1 MQVEI
6 SKSHICVGLKR
17 NFLYRG
23 DIGSLKSLMSF
34 YDINMGV
41 QNIFP
46 KYVSMG
52 ILRNKIAKAIAYR
65 SDAHCISRSL
75 SLQIHEDIN
84 RLELYIYLDGYIQG
98 FNNANLANALEK
110 EALKFYKS
118 SDLANKKY
126 LFQFKNVNRDVR
138 NFKKR
143 LRSELIKDEKKRGK
157 VLATVYEFS
166 NKVIKDKTYS
176 LNKYV
181 DRQLELDRDG
191 INPASIMIP
200 KEDLKIIYKE
210 TFKFI
215 LNTCTNLYTDAYWNG
230 LNERVLKR
238 YR

>member
-6 SKSHICVGLKR
+6 SKSHICVGLKQ

-23 DIGSLKSLMSF
+23 DIDSLKSLMSF

-52 ILRNKIAKAIAYR
+52 ILRSKIARAIAYR

-98 FNNANLANALEK
+98 FNNSNQANSLEK
-110 EALKFYKS
+110 EALKYYKS
-118 SDLANKKY
+118 KDLAKKKY
-126 LFQFKNVNRDVR
+126 LFQFKNLNRDLR
-138 NFKKR
+138 IFKKR
-143 LRSELIKDEKKRGK
+143 LRSELIKKERRTGK
-157 VLATVYEFS
+157 VLATVFEFS
-166 NKVIKDKTYS
+166 NKLIKDKTYS

-181 DRQLELDRDG
+181 DRQLEINNEG
-191 INPASIMIP
+191 INAESGMIF
-200 KEDLKIIYKE
+200 KEDLNIIYKE

-215 LNTCTNLYTDAYWNG
+215 LNTCSNLYIDAYWNG

>member
-1 MQVEI
+1 MQAEI
-6 SKSHICVGLKR
+6 SKSHICVGLKQ

-23 DIGSLKSLMSF
+23 DIDSLRSLMSF

-52 ILRNKIAKAIAYR
+52 ILRNKIARAISYR

-98 FNNANLANALEK
+98 YNNSKEANALEK
-110 EALKFYKS
+110 EALKYYTTS
-118 SDLANKKY
+118 ELSNKKY
-126 LFQFKNVNRDVR
+126 LFQFKNLNRDIR
-138 NFKKR
+138 TFKKR
-143 LRSELIKDEKKRGK
+143 LRSDLIKRERKTGR
-157 VLATVYEFS
+157 VLATVFEFS
-166 NKVIKDKTYS
+166 NNVIKQNTYS

-181 DRQLELDRDG
+181 DRQLEIYNDG
-191 INPASIMIP
+191 INNQNDMIF
-200 KEDLKIIYKE
+200 KEDLNIIYKE
-210 TFKFI
+210 TYKFI
-215 LNTCTNLYTDAYWNG
+215 IKTCSNLYIDAYWNG

>member
-6 SKSHICVGLKR
+6 SKSHICVGLKH

-23 DIGSLKSLMSF
+23 DIDSLKSLMSF

-52 ILRNKIAKAIAYR
+52 ILRKKIAKAIAYR

-98 FNNANLANALEK
+98 FNSTNQANALEK
-110 EALKFYKS
+110 EALKYYKS
-118 SDLANKKY
+118 KDLANKKY
-126 LFQFKNVNRDVR
+126 LFQFKNLNREIR
-138 NFKKR
+138 TFKKR
-143 LRSELIKDEKKRGK
+143 LRSELIRREKKSGRILSN
-157 VLATVYEFS
+157 VCEFS

-181 DRQLELDRDG
+181 DRQLELDGNG
-191 INPASIMIP
+191 IKSASSMITR
-200 KEDLKIIYKE
+200 EDLNIIYKE
-210 TFKFI
+210 TFRFI
-215 LNTCTNLYTDAYWNG
+215 LNTCSNLYFDAYWNG